1 MKKLVLF
8 FIIAGAAIQ
17 VQAQNVGIGTTTPHA
32 NAILEVNSSNKGLLL
47 PRVADTNAVS
57 GPKPAGLTVYSN
69 SDNKLYFY
77 NGTKWQSSAAANGSD
92 SLWYLKNDSV
102 NYTDRKYVGIN
113 TDLNLLPPQ
122 ATLQITG
129 DILIQGAT
137 VNSNAA
143 ATAGQTITMD
153 NTPLLQNGNPNDSV
167 NRIIDPGG
175 IGVNYFNNMQGN
187 VLLSHFGDVYGYKLI
202 FNTADFGLA
211 TGDTLWISG
220 LPFPAC
226 RTNYHQRY
234 TNINTAPMDAV
245 ISSSGYLYV
254 IFRSNGDGQNAAGF
268 DLTVKKVYQ
277 PTTSKEIQAIG
288 NSFYFNTSKGALR
301 SGRLKNEEI
310 GNYSTAMGASSATVI
325 YSTAMGASTANGSA
339 ATAMGQSVASGAFS
353 TAMGVSIARGG
364 RSAAIG
370 YSIADGEISTAM
382 GQSVAS
388 GAYSTAM
395 GGSTANGDF
404 STAIGGSTAKGRLA
418 ISTGFNTIANGY
430 GGLVAGINNDTL
442 VAAQDNYTPTTP
454 LFTVGNGN
462 DINNRSNALVVYK
475 SGNTDHNGY
484 TRLGKTTEAAP
495 LIKMKEIAM
504 TSPATDG
511 GIINTPH
518 GLTGS
523 KIISIT
529 ASLEYTTDGYV
540 TPGFR
545 PAAGYEYGLTYDAV
559 SVYITNMAG
568 NSANILSKPVKILIT
583 YKE

>member
-1 MKKLVLF
+1 MKKLVLY

-17 VQAQNVGIGTTTPHA
+17 VQAQNVGIGTSTPHA
-32 NAILEVNSSNKGLLL
+32 NAILEVNSSSKGLLL

-77 NGTKWQSSAAANGSD
+77 NGTKWQSSAAAGKSD

-122 ATLQITG
+122 ATLQVTG

-153 NTPLLQNGNPNDSV
+153 NTPLLQSGNPNDSV

-187 VLLSHFGDVYGYKLI
+187 VFLSHFGDVYGYKLI

-288 NSFYFNTSKGALR
+288 NSFYFNNSKGALR
-301 SGRLKNEEI
+301 SGLLKNEEI
-310 GNYSTAMGASSATVI
+310 GYLSTAMGESTASGSFATAMGRSTASGSDATAMGFSTASGDNSTAMGRSTASGTLSTAMGGSWASGIRSTAMGASLASGY
-325 YSTAMGASTANGSA
+325 YSSAMG
-339 ATAMGQSVASGAFS
+339 
-353 TAMGVSIARGG
+353 I
-364 RSAAIG
+364 
-370 YSIADGEISTAM
+370 
-382 GQSVAS
+382 
-388 GAYSTAM
+388 
-395 GGSTANGDF
+395 
-404 STAIGGSTAKGRLA
+404 STAKGRYA

-442 VAAQDNYTPTTP
+442 VAAQENYTPTTP

-462 DINNRSNALVVYK
+462 DINNLSNALVVYK

-495 LIKMKEIAM
+495 LIKMKEMAM
-504 TSPATDG
+504 TSPAIDG
-511 GIINTPH
+511 GIVNTPH

-540 TPGFR
+540 TPGYR

-559 SVYITNMAG
+559 SVYITNMPG

-583 YKE
+583 YRE